1 MANTVKKPLETK
13 GGKRKCKRKSTKQAR
28 ANRAANMRKVRMSQ
42 ESKLTVALRMQH
54 FVNGIVYG
62 PGKITILRSLA
73 TQFAKEEAE
82 QIAQQRNLFN
92 GRGVI
97 IGKVGPTGFHSL
109 VDVDPDTFE
118 LPMDGSNLAV
128 RI

>member
-1 MANTVKKPLETK
+1 MANTVKKPLATK
-13 GGKRKCKRKSTKQAR
+13 GGKRKRKSTKQAR

>member
-13 GGKRKCKRKSTKQAR
+13 GGKRKRKSTKQAR
-28 ANRAANMRKVRMSQ
+28 ANRAANMRKVRVSQ

-82 QIAQQRNLFN
+82 QIAQQQNLFN

-109 VDVDPDTFE
+109 IDVDPDTFE
-118 LPMDGSNLAV
+118 LPMDGSNLAL
-128 RI
+128 RT